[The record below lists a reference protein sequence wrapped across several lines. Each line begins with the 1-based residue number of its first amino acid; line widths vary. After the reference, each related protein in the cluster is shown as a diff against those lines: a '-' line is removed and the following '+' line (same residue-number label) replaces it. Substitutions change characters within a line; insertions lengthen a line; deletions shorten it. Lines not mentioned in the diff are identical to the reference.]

1 MVRLGASI
9 DQSGLNRFHQ
19 ALKEATSVSEASAAS
34 IAGAFFKAQSEI
46 VGGFLA
52 IGTAA
57 LGLVDK
63 VAMADQS
70 YRLFA
75 LHMYMSKD
83 AARSLKVAMDAL
95 GEPLENLTW
104 DPELRKRTAQLIADQ
119 RAMAPE
125 GAGTD
130 FESQMRK
137 VRDIRFEFT
146 RMEVEGQY
154 LAMNVVEG
162 FMKALGVGPDELL
175 GKLQKFN
182 DWVTHNLPEISSK
195 IVTLFMPVW
204 KDMKDVFTS
213 VWTAVKATGVAFTD
227 FVGLISGDRSIEG
240 GTFNL
245 EKFAAAVVHVAHGFA
260 VFAEAVANIEELLA
274 DFIGGLAGDNAAAD
288 AFFDHWKAKTVG
300 LILGGAAGGIAGSFL
315 GPWGTAMGVML
326 GAGIGANVADKLGGP
341 APASAGGIG
350 ANVAD
355 KLGGPAPASAG
366 NTGSNSAA
374 MGVMLGAGIGANVA
388 DKLGGPAPASAGNT
402 GSNSAAM
409 QAAQTAQ
416 EVSRAT
422 GIRSDLIWSQWA
434 HETGGFTHIA
444 AANNLAGIRL
454 PGTTT
459 YQQFSSPAEFA
470 KRYAE
475 IAGESR
481 YAGLSGAQDAA
492 QFAHILKAGGYY
504 EGPEKDYAA
513 GMGRFD
519 RMYTTGGGS
528 SVGQRGGVQVGTM
541 TININKPSPSND
553 EVAGVVVSR
562 LQDVQGKAVQ
572 RNLSE
577 FQDLSYSY

>member
-341 APASAGGIG
+341 APASAG
-350 ANVAD
+350 
-355 KLGGPAPASAG
+355 
-366 NTGSNSAA
+366 
-374 MGVMLGAGIGANVA
+374 
-388 DKLGGPAPASAGNT
+388 NT

-444 AANNLAGIRL
+444 AVNNLAGIRL

>member
-1 MVRLGASI
+1 
-9 DQSGLNRFHQ
+9 
-19 ALKEATSVSEASAAS
+19 
-34 IAGAFFKAQSEI
+34 
-46 VGGFLA
+46 
-52 IGTAA
+52 
-57 LGLVDK
+57 
-63 VAMADQS
+63 
-70 YRLFA
+70 
-75 LHMYMSKD
+75 
-83 AARSLKVAMDAL
+83 
-95 GEPLENLTW
+95 
-104 DPELRKRTAQLIADQ
+104 
-119 RAMAPE
+119 
-125 GAGTD
+125 
-130 FESQMRK
+130 
-137 VRDIRFEFT
+137 
-146 RMEVEGQY
+146 
-154 LAMNVVEG
+154 
-162 FMKALGVGPDELL
+162 
-175 GKLQKFN
+175 
-182 DWVTHNLPEISSK
+182 
-195 IVTLFMPVW
+195 
-204 KDMKDVFTS
+204 
-213 VWTAVKATGVAFTD
+213 
-227 FVGLISGDRSIEG
+227 LISGDRSIEG

-300 LILGGAAGGIAGSFL
+300 LVLGGAAGGIAGSFL

-341 APASAGGIG
+341 A
-350 ANVAD
+350 
-355 KLGGPAPASAG
+355 
-366 NTGSNSAA
+366 
-374 MGVMLGAGIGANVA
+374 
-388 DKLGGPAPASAGNT
+388 APASAGNT

-444 AANNLAGIRL
+444 AVNNLAGIRL

>member
-374 MGVMLGAGIGANVA
+374 M
-388 DKLGGPAPASAGNT
+388 
-402 GSNSAAM
+402 

>member
-9 DQSGLNRFHQ
+9 DQSGLNRFYQ

-341 APASAGGIG
+341 APASTGDSTTHAMVDKYAAQYGIDPAFAHALVAQESGYDQSATSSTG
-350 ANVAD
+350 AR
-355 KLGGPAPASAG
+355 
-366 NTGSNSAA
+366 
-374 MGVMLGAGIGANVA
+374 GVMQLTRDTAAGLGVNREDAQQNIEGGMRLLRHLSSLYGGDPAMVVAGYHEGETKMRAIQSG
-388 DKLGGPAPASAGNT
+388 
-402 GSNSAAM
+402 
-409 QAAQTAQ
+409 
-416 EVSRAT
+416 RAT
-422 GIRSDLIWSQWA
+422 LSPEARSEVASVMA
-434 HETGGFTHIA
+434 
-444 AANNLAGIRL
+444 R
-454 PGTTT
+454 
-459 YQQFSSPAEFA
+459 
-470 KRYAE
+470 
-475 IAGESR
+475 
-481 YAGLSGAQDAA
+481 
-492 QFAHILKAGGYY
+492 
-504 EGPEKDYAA
+504 
-513 GMGRFD
+513 MGK
-519 RMYTTGGGS
+519 T
-528 SVGQRGGVQVGTM
+528 GGVQVGTM